1 MRTAR
6 LAKLTLG
13 IACSITLLLKGE
25 LMPMPEQPPREWRV
39 PEDFPTIQAAIDA
52 AQEGDTILIAPGV
65 YREHLVIPKSVTLQ
79 GSSPAETILE
89 GESSEFEPFW
99 EEEPRLS
106 EQGPFFVSSIQG
118 ITPYQRKVAPPA
130 IVIQAQKVQIRS
142 LQIRPQGWQAA
153 LEQLEGIPSLPN
165 PLRAGVVI
173 ERGAEAFIEHVIIR
187 HAHYGVVVRR
197 GASLT
202 LRHSIL
208 HNWRIGLQIWGT
220 ATVEDSSI
228 YNEDIYESESSEVA
242 VIIEGGWVSLHRNRI
257 SIFHVNPYGLSA
269 HRIGDFCDM
278 GVEASDSNV
287 VIEDNQIVGDLYHG
301 ISVFRGKASI
311 QKNFIVYRGY
321 NGNGLKIG
329 SAEAVVEDNTI
340 FGMMSYGVG
349 IQVTGGG
356 YESVVGHLPSGKVTV
371 TQVPQAQVTL
381 RRNRIAQNGTGIE
394 VSGAIAKLIEN
405 DVYANKIGLQ
415 LTPWMRGEVEYTTDP
430 AKVELMRN
438 RISQNEE
445 CGIAAHRYVEGK
457 KVYEM
462 FTGELTGEENE
473 VQGNLQADLCPPD
486 YPWPPGFRK

>member
-1 MRTAR
+1 
-6 LAKLTLG
+6 
-13 IACSITLLLKGE
+13 
-25 LMPMPEQPPREWRV
+25 
-39 PEDFPTIQAAIDA
+39 
-52 AQEGDTILIAPGV
+52 
-65 YREHLVIPKSVTLQ
+65 
-79 GSSPAETILE
+79 
-89 GESSEFEPFW
+89 
-99 EEEPRLS
+99 
-106 EQGPFFVSSIQG
+106 
-118 ITPYQRKVAPPA
+118 
-130 IVIQAQKVQIRS
+130 
-142 LQIRPQGWQAA
+142 
-153 LEQLEGIPSLPN
+153 
-165 PLRAGVVI
+165 
-173 ERGAEAFIEHVIIR
+173 
-187 HAHYGVVVRR
+187 
-197 GASLT
+197 
-202 LRHSIL
+202 
-208 HNWRIGLQIWGT
+208 LQIWGT

-228 YNEDIYESESSEVA
+228 HNEDIYESESSEVA

-329 SAEAVVEDNTI
+329 SAKAVVEDNTI

-462 FTGELTGEENE
+462 FTGELTGEGNE

>member
-228 YNEDIYESESSEVA
+228 HNEDIYEYESSEKAILVEQSGRA
-242 VIIEGGWVSLHRNRI
+242 FLYRNRI
-257 SIFHVNPYGLSA
+257 SIFHVSPYQISA
-269 HRIGDFCDM
+269 HRLGDFND
-278 GVEASDSNV
+278 GGISFYGKEITVEG
-287 VIEDNQIVGDLYHG
+287 NQIVGDLNYG
-301 ISVFRGKASI
+301 IYISEGQASI
-311 QKNFIVYRGY
+311 RDNLIIHRGGSGLDIRSAKATVEGNIV
-321 NGNGLKIG
+321 I
-329 SAEAVVEDNTI
+329 
-340 FGMMSYGVG
+340 GMMPHGVG
-349 IQVTGGG
+349 IQIN
-356 YESVVGHLPSGKVTV
+356 PRAQATV
-371 TQVPQAQVTL
+371 
-381 RRNRIAQNGTGIE
+381 RHNKISQNSIGIE
-394 VSGAIAKLIEN
+394 VVGATAQLVEN
-405 DVYANKIGLQ
+405 EVYANKNGIQ
-415 LTPWMRGEVEYTTDP
+415 LTHHWQGDGQ
-430 AKVELMRN
+430 VELVRN
-438 RISQNEE
+438 KVSQNEE

-462 FTGELTGEENE
+462 FTGELTGEGNE

-486 YPWPPGFRK
+486 YPWPPGFKK

>member
-165 PLRAGVVI
+165 PLRAGIVI

-202 LRHSIL
+202 LHQSVL
-208 HNWRIGLQIWGT
+208 HNWHIGIEIWGR
-220 ATVEDSSI
+220 AVVEDSSLH
-228 YNEDIYESESSEVA
+228 NEDIYESESSEKA
-242 VIIEGGWVSLHRNRI
+242 IIVNGEGRATLRRNRF
-257 SIFHVNPYGLSA
+257 SIFHVSYDIPPP
-269 HRIGDFCDM
+269 HRYGDFND
-278 GVEASDSNV
+278 GAVTADGELAL
-287 VIEDNQIVGDLYHG
+287 EDNQIVGDWDFGVHVGGNAVIRNNLV
-301 ISVFRGKASI
+301 I
-311 QKNFIVYRGY
+311 YRGHY
-321 NGNGLKIG
+321 DAGIEVYG
-329 SAEAVVEDNTI
+329 EAVVEGNTVLA
-340 FGMMSYGVG
+340 MMPHGVG
-349 IQVTGGG
+349 IQIN
-356 YESVVGHLPSGKVTV
+356 PRAQATV
-371 TQVPQAQVTL
+371 
-381 RRNRIAQNGTGIE
+381 RHNKISQNSIGIE
-394 VSGAIAKLIEN
+394 VVGATAQLVEN
-405 DVYANKIGLQ
+405 EVYANKNGIQ
-415 LTPWMRGEVEYTTDP
+415 LTHHWQGDGQ
-430 AKVELMRN
+430 VELVRN
-438 RISQNEE
+438 KVSQNEE
-445 CGIAAHRYVEGK
+445 CGISAHRYVEGK
-457 KVYEM
+457 KVYEI
-462 FTGELTGEENE
+462 FAGQLTGEGNE
-473 VQGNLQADLCPPD
+473 VQGNLQADLCPAD
-486 YPWPPGFRK
+486 YPWPPGFKK